1 MNGGIDLRADGS
13 DRALWAGAALVALAI
28 HAGLLIQI
36 APRMPEREDMTP
48 EADLVIEMM
57 DLSGG
62 AVTTAAPA
70 SEAVA
75 APERASL
82 ASAETER
89 AAAAESVAAAEAGTE
104 RLAEAEGGTRMTALD
119 PDRAEEARR
128 DASLTPDGDGEVAAA
143 SEEDGRLE
151 EAGDAGAALRAG
163 TETAEAAEAER
174 LAALPDDPDRGLAA
188 TGGETVEGT
197 VAERMA
203 GQGAAENAAQAEA
216 DRPETA
222 PDELASLTE
231 PETAPAPAT
240 DPARLAVPAE
250 ELALAGTEADALRGT
265 EAERLSGTPLPSASA
280 AVSEA
285 APARSSAA
293 PAPRIAA
300 LPDAPAPPPVAR
312 PSTGL
317 TVTTERQGGATGEP
331 ARIAALPDEPAA
343 SAPASPGPA
352 RLGAL
357 PDRTAPAPSGS
368 GALAPA
374 PTSSAPARLAASPEG
389 APRSPGSFTS
399 ATSAT
404 VSPVASGA
412 RVTAAPQ
419 GAAPTR
425 LAPGTSAAAP
435 SGDGPRRLAALPETP
450 SAAPATTGSGSGAS
464 RLSALPEPERG
475 DEGAAPPGTL
485 AAPAP
490 NDGVIDESERVR
502 YAAMLTYL
510 RDFEAPST
518 CFAALPVL
526 GEETGTLTLDA
537 FGETDAGLDSFR
549 TGLEA
554 AAGIAPGTFLRRV
567 TDSQCAALR
576 FVTHVGRYPEF
587 GVYIDIAERNIVS
600 GDQLEAAIRNTG
612 GRNVHLLL
620 IDDEGMVQVL
630 DDFVSSRLGQR
641 EIAIGMNLTGGD
653 VETEQLLM
661 ALTSP
666 APLETVRSLNG
677 ANAPRFF
684 GRLEQEMDRKGLD
697 LDAALVGFTVRLPD

>member
-1 MNGGIDLRADGS
+1 MSGGIDLRADGS
-13 DRALWAGAALVALAI
+13 DRALWAGAALVAVAI

-89 AAAAESVAAAEAGTE
+89 AAAAESVAAAEARTE
-104 RLAEAEGGTRMTALD
+104 RLAEAEGGTRMAALD

-128 DASLTPDGDGEVAAA
+128 DTSLTPDVEGERAEA
-143 SEEDGRLE
+143 SEGDGRLE
-151 EAGDAGAALRAG
+151 ETTDAGAAQRA
-163 TETAEAAEAER
+163 EIENAEAAEAER
-174 LAALPDDPDRGLAA
+174 LAALPDDPNQGLAA

-197 VAERMA
+197 IAERMA
-203 GQGAAENAAQAEA
+203 GQDAADTAAQAEA
-216 DRPETA
+216 DRPDTA
-222 PDELASLTE
+222 PDELASLTA
-231 PETAPAPAT
+231 PETAPTT
-240 DPARLAVPAE
+240 DPARLAVRTE
-250 ELALAGTEADALRGT
+250 EQALAGTGADALRET
-265 EAERLSGTPLPSASA
+265 EAERLSGTPLPSASP
-280 AVSEA
+280 AVPEA
-285 APARSSAA
+285 VPLRSSAA

-300 LPDAPAPPPVAR
+300 LPDAPASPPATR

-317 TVTTERQGGATGEP
+317 TVATERAGATAGEP
-331 ARIAALPDEPAA
+331 ARLAALPDEPAT
-343 SAPASPGPA
+343 SAPASPGPT

-368 GALAPA
+368 GATAPA
-374 PTSSAPARLAASPEG
+374 PTSTAPARLAASSEG
-389 APRSPGSFTS
+389 APRSPGSSTS
-399 ATSAT
+399 ASSAT
-404 VSPVASGA
+404 VSPVVSGA
-412 RVTAAPQ
+412 RVTATPE

-425 LAPGTSAAAP
+425 LAHGSSAAAP

-450 SAAPATTGSGSGAS
+450 SAAPATTSSGSGAS
-464 RLSALPEPERG
+464 RLSALPEPEPG
-475 DEGAAPPGTL
+475 DEGEAPAGTL

-510 RDFEAPST
+510 REFEAPST

-630 DDFVSSRLGQR
+630 DDYVSSRLGQH

-666 APLETVRSLNG
+666 GPLETVRSLNG

-684 GRLEQEMDRKGLD
+684 GRLEQEMNQKALD